1 MANTPWYIKIDV
13 VSDKER
19 WALDVLHTGGQEAI
33 DILDERI
40 RRVTKAIQMTW
51 TCKEAEKRFV
61 GRARPPVYVP
71 VVEYL
76 GSEVDTINFM
86 EEYL

>member
-1 MANTPWYIKIDV
+1 MADTPWYIKVDV
-13 VSDKER
+13 VSDEEK

-40 RRVTKAIQMTW
+40 RRVTKTIQMTW
-51 TCKEAEKRFV
+51 TSKEAEKRFV
-61 GRARPPVYVP
+61 GRAHPPACVP
-71 VVEYL
+71 VIGYL
-76 GSEVDTINFM
+76 GSEAEATSFM